1 MKERAVMLFVF
12 STSVGVILYLT
23 RFYPTDA
30 WSLILTAIFVNI
42 VSSPIYIGL
51 IELLYNLNQIPLWF
65 KTKVIFRNRE
75 VRLSIS
81 YLYRIKVQNKY
92 LLVKNGKW
100 NQYQL
105 VGGAY
110 KTLPGAEKIFKKF
123 KVKPDRLIE
132 TEHGI
137 AKNDL
142 RFTLPGKYV
151 VDIIK
156 WFHSRED
163 RETSQWREFCEEL
176 LSTGVLDKQTIR
188 YVDYRYVTTIQTP
201 MQKAKKLPNQE
212 VLIYE
217 IFDLVPTTEQT
228 TLLENLLNNGDTDY
242 VKWATKSLIDCF
254 GFEEIPVKEFKYEI
268 GAHTKWALNEKY
280 IPD

>member
-1 MKERAVMLFVF
+1 MKQRVATLLVF
-12 STSVGVILYLT
+12 LTSVFGVLYLT
-23 RFYPTDA
+23 KFYPTNA
-30 WSLILTAIFVNI
+30 WAIVATAVLVNI
-42 VSSPIYIGL
+42 ASSPIYIGI
-51 IELLYNLNQIPLWF
+51 IEFLYNLNQIPLWI
-65 KTKVIFRNRE
+65 KTKIIHRNHQ
-75 VRLSIS
+75 VRLTIS
-81 YLYRIKVQNKY
+81 YLYRIKVRNKY
-92 LLVKNGKW
+92 LLVKSRKR

-110 KTLPGAEKIFKKF
+110 KTLPGSEKIFKKY
-123 KVKPDRLIE
+123 KVNPDRLFE

-151 VDIIK
+151 LDIIK

-176 LSTGVLDKQTIR
+176 LSTNILDKYAFR

-212 VLIYE
+212 ILIYE
-217 IFDLVPTTEQT
+217 IFDLVPTTEQE
-228 TLLENLLNNGDTDY
+228 TLLENLLQEGDKDE
-242 VKWATKSLIDCF
+242 VKWAEKNLINCL
-254 GFEEIPVKEFKYEI
+254 GFNEATKEFEYEI
-268 GAHTKWALNEKY
+268 GAHTKWAIHEKWS
-280 IPD
+280 DD